1 MRPEAP
7 IIINTPKVDPFTKEM
22 RSRPYAEFSLQVLGI
37 DCIEGYDVRDTP
49 DIRLSDAEPGSI
61 YSLCV
66 VAIGESCGAVRK
78 FRSYLTEY
86 ASRDYHRVA
95 DSSAHR
101 VTALDQRWRLWD
113 IAFLN

>member
-1 MRPEAP
+1 MRLRLHLGITMRPEAP

-66 VAIGESCGAVRK
+66 VANR
-78 FRSYLTEY
+78 
-86 ASRDYHRVA
+86 RVL
-95 DSSAHR
+95 R
-101 VTALDQRWRLWD
+101 CCPKV
-113 IAFLN
+113 